1 MQQSDVEQIFDE
13 KKESFFQNVLPSK
26 EPIAI
31 LLGGQS
37 ACGKSTLLSAVKV
50 DHPERAFLSINGDLY
65 RTFHPEHNKLIQ
77 DAQRYSSETQIF
89 SNVFTEKLID
99 EAIKRNCN
107 IIVEGT
113 MRNPD
118 VPMRTSQYLKDAGYK
133 VEVYAIAAPAAIT
146 QLGIYNR
153 FQEEINSKG
162 VGRLAELSIH
172 DSAINGLSKSLD
184 TLYSQKA
191 VDKISIH
198 SYLAK
203 ERIKDF
209 TLKEDGS
216 WNCKSLPSVF
226 VNEARSKQMH
236 DMKLLQSC
244 IQRGEKLIKD
254 VANPTVKN
262 EMEKAIQKIKET
274 LELSKKKG
282 YKLK

>member
-1 MQQSDVEQIFDE
+1 MRQSDVEKLFDE
-13 KKESFFQNVLPSK
+13 KKNSFFQHVPPYK
-26 EPIAI
+26 EPIGI

-37 ACGKSTLLSAVKV
+37 ACGKSALLSGVKI
-50 DHPERAFLSINGDLY
+50 DHSERFFLSINEDLY
-65 RTFHPEHNKLIQ
+65 RTFHPEHNKLIK
-77 DAQRYSSETQIF
+77 DVERYSSETQIF

-133 VEVYAIAAPAAIT
+133 VEVYAIAAPGAIT

-162 VGRLAELSIH
+162 VGRLAELSVH

-191 VDKISIH
+191 VHKISIH

-203 ERIKDF
+203 ERIKYF
-209 TLKEDGS
+209 TLKEDGN
-216 WNCKSLPSVF
+216 WNCKRLPSVF
-226 VNEARSKQMH
+226 VNEARSKQMD
-236 DMKLLQSC
+236 DMELLQSC

-254 VANPTVKN
+254 VVNPTIKS
-262 EMEKAIQKIKET
+262 EMRKAIQKIKAA
-274 LELSKKKG
+274 LL
-282 YKLK
+282 

>member
-1 MQQSDVEQIFDE
+1 MQQSDVEKIFDE
-13 KKESFFQNVLPSK
+13 KKESFFHNVHPSK

-37 ACGKSTLLSAVKV
+37 ACGKSTLLSVVKA
-50 DHPERAFLSINGDLY
+50 DNPERDFLSINGDLY
-65 RTFHPEHNKLIQ
+65 RTFHPEHNLLIQ
-77 DAQRYSSETQIF
+77 NAQRYSSETQIF
-89 SNVFTEKLID
+89 SNVFTERLID
-99 EAIKRNCN
+99 EAIKHNCN

-118 VPMRTSQYLKDAGYK
+118 VPMRTSRHLKGAAYK
-133 VEVYAIAAPAAIT
+133 VEVYAIAAPAMIT

-162 VGRLAELSIH
+162 VGRLSELDVH
-172 DSAINGLSKSLD
+172 DAAINGLSESLD
-184 TLYSQKA
+184 ALYSQKA

-203 ERIKDF
+203 EKIKDF
-209 TLKEDGS
+209 SLKDDGS
-216 WNCKSLPSVF
+216 WNCKSLPSIF

-254 VANPTVKN
+254 VASPAVKKD
-262 EMEKAIQKIKET
+262 MEKAIRKIKIT
-274 LELSKKKG
+274 LELSKKK
-282 YKLK
+282 